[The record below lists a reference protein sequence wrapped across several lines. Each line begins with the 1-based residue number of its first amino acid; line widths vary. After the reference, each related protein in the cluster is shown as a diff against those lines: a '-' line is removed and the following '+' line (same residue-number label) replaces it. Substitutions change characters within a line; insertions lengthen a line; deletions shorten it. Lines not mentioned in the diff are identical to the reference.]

1 MTRVRRYR
9 SRACRILGTGLLAA
23 CVQISALAGAQAEPS
38 HGLSVFGALKYPADF
53 KHFEYVNPDAPK
65 GGAMSMIGTSGLNTF
80 DSFNAFLLK
89 GDPAQG
95 LSLLF
100 DTLMARAADE
110 PDAVYGLVAHSAEVA
125 PDKMSVT
132 FYLRPEARFADGT
145 PVTSADVAYSFKALK
160 TEGHPAYRILLRDVE
175 AAEEVDPLTV
185 RYRFKGTQVRDLPI
199 VVAGLPILSKAYYG
213 KHKFAATSLDPP
225 LGSGPYTI
233 GKFKQGAFVEY
244 ERRTDYWA
252 KDLAV
257 NRGRFNI
264 DKLRYIYFRDR
275 TAELE
280 ALKAGTFDLR
290 EEFTSRDWANAYKGE
305 QVTSGKLKL
314 LTLPD
319 ERPSGAQGFF
329 INMRRAKFA
338 DVRVRKAFD
347 LAFDFEWTNKNLF
360 FNLYKR
366 TASFFENSEMKAT
379 GKPSAGELALLEPH
393 RKSLP
398 GAVFGEVYKSPVTS
412 GSGHNRKFLQRALT
426 LLKQAGWTQHQAAID
441 DPDCGMVCKVMI
453 TIGLKSQKTEPVLRN
468 AKGETLDVEFL
479 TYSPTMERIIAPYVR
494 NLVAIGIKASIRRVD
509 TAQFQRR
516 LESFDFDIIV
526 QRYALRLTPGIEL
539 RTYWSSRAASI
550 KGSRNLAGI
559 KNPVVDAL
567 IEKVIAAKSRKELV
581 TAARA
586 LDRVLRAD
594 HCWVPHWYKAAHNIA
609 YWDKFSRPK
618 VKPRYARGVI
628 DTWWYDAKKAAGLAA
643 K

>member
-1 MTRVRRYR
+1 MTV
-9 SRACRILGTGLLAA
+9 LAA
-23 CVQISALAGAQAEPS
+23 KVCRAVAVMGVALALTCVQLLTGDTARAEPS
-38 HGLSVFGALKYPADF
+38 HGLSIFGELKYPADF
-53 KHFEYVNPDAPK
+53 THFAYANPQAPK
-65 GGAMSMIGTSGLNTF
+65 GGTMSMIGTSGLNTF

-100 DTLMARAADE
+100 DTLMVRAADE
-110 PDAVYGLVAHSAEVA
+110 PDAVYGLVARSADVA

-132 FYLRPEARFADGT
+132 FQLRPEARFSDGS
-145 PVTSADVAYSFKALK
+145 PVTAADVAYSFAALK
-160 TEGHPAYRILLRDVE
+160 SEGHPGYRIVLRDVV
-175 AAEEVDPLTV
+175 AVDEVDPHTV
-185 RYRFKGTQVRDLPI
+185 RYRFKGTRVRDLPI
-199 VVAGLPILSKAYYG
+199 VVAGLPILSKAYYAT
-213 KHKFAATSLDPP
+213 HKFAVTSLEPP
-225 LGSGPYTI
+225 LGSGPYAI
-233 GKFKQGAFVEY
+233 DKFKQGAFVQFK
-244 ERRTDYWA
+244 RRTDYWA
-252 KDLAV
+252 HDLNV
-257 NRGRFNI
+257 NHGRFNL
-264 DKLRYIYFRDR
+264 DKLRFIYFRDR

-290 EEFTSRDWANAYKGE
+290 EEFTSRDWAMAYKGR
-305 QVTSGKLKL
+305 QVKSGKLKL

-338 DVRVRKAFD
+338 DIRVRKALD

-360 FNLYKR
+360 FSLYKR
-366 TASFFENSEMKAT
+366 TASFFENSKMKAT
-379 GKPSAGELALLEPH
+379 GRPSAAELVLLEPH
-393 RKSLP
+393 RANLP
-398 GAVFGEVYKSPVTS
+398 AAVFGEVYTSPVTS
-412 GSGHNRKFLQRALT
+412 GSGHNRKFLQRSLE
-426 LLKQAGWTQHQAAID
+426 LLKEAGWTQHQIAID
-441 DPDCGMVCKVMI
+441 SSDCGIYCKFMI
-453 TIGLKSQKTEPVLRN
+453 TVGLRTQRTEPVLRN
-468 AKGETLDVEFL
+468 AKGKAFEIEFL
-479 TYSPTMERIIAPYVR
+479 TYSPSMERVMAPFVR
-494 NLVAIGIKASIRRVD
+494 NLLAIGIKASIRRVD

-516 LESFDFDIIV
+516 LEGFDFDIIT
-526 QRYALRLTPGIEL
+526 QRYSLRLTPGIEL
-539 RTYWSSRAASI
+539 RTYWSSRSADI

-567 IEKVIAAKSRKELV
+567 IDKVVEAKSRGDLI

-609 YWDKFSRPK
+609 YWDKFSRPV

-628 DTWWYDAKKAAGLAA
+628 DTWWYDPKKAAALAA